1 MASRKGEENEANL
14 PIEIRPVLQHKRRAG
29 AAHAVAAYGRPVC
42 HPRASW
48 DGWRSMKVYVTVH
61 FDHTIDS
68 DLSVAASI
76 AKHFDRIET
85 MIYAASALA
94 ESVTYGCEGGNEYYF
109 LTAPALAAG

>member
-1 MASRKGEENEANL
+1 MAT
-14 PIEIRPVLQHKRRAG
+14 
-29 AAHAVAAYGRPVC
+29 YGRPVC